1 LISFSGGPCESK
13 RLSIRLV
20 AGVWTLA
27 TFIFVQAY
35 SSILFTYVVAPVN
48 RPLINSIY
56 DIFDNS
62 DINLFVRVRTIDLLI
77 QASLKLSCALF
88 FTSCATDNQTIKKTF
103 FQIQHGQKNDTT
115 AIYREIAKRL
125 DSKSISRCAYI
136 SECIQKVTPGSRN
149 IFMEVKCNEC
159 HTLILFFTNLIIKL
173 GKFFCKGRNQSRVQQ
188 DWEMQLAV
196 RNRRIRH
203 HRFNVCPTETKSL
216 Y

>member
-1 LISFSGGPCESK
+1 MRKNYYLYIIKDQRIQKLIPFEGGPCESK

-62 DINLFVRVRTIDLLI
+62 NINLFVRVRTIDLLI
-77 QASLKLSCALF
+77 QASLKLNCPLF

-103 FQIQHGQKNDTT
+103 FQIQNGQKNDTT

-125 DSKSISRCAYI
+125 DSKSNSRCAYI
-136 SECIQKVTPGSRN
+136 AECIQQVTPGSRN
-149 IFMEVKCNEC
+149 IFMEVKCN
-159 HTLILFFTNLIIKL
+159 
-173 GKFFCKGRNQSRVQQ
+173 
-188 DWEMQLAV
+188 
-196 RNRRIRH
+196 
-203 HRFNVCPTETKSL
+203 
-216 Y
+216 